1 MIVNPS
7 YQLLVANG
15 DHDLNVGLSALKS
28 LALGQICLV
37 NEDNPTASSISN
49 LKRFSLYQKAIN
61 DKGKEVMIKHSGALP
76 IVIEKIHNKTYYKHS
91 AGEKFVAKLDLGSW
105 EPACCQDFTI
115 MFNLYSEAI
124 QKTQFPNGNFETI
137 SVTKE
142 CCEAACGGSDNPFSV
157 NELLAYL
164 WRETA
169 LANGYVK
176 AELIFKDDEDALT
189 IVAKGNKFN
198 DGTYSGEASDTETFK
213 DFVDAMSTD
222 ADTEYSLYFYFENE
236 DETYYGQT
244 NMKYDNIRYAQA
256 YIDLKDGFKCAGVS
270 MKTNKDSDYSSGD
283 FVIGGDNQDV
293 TDTPSKT
300 VVAYKYPVGLGYD
313 VKQMEFGDSLHV
325 LNSPYT
331 LSDITYSENGIRYRA
346 TEDFYDLLT
355 IEYQHPSDGTTRVE
369 HHPHGTTIAIDN
381 YSGLTTKT
389 NWNAFASAIGVTLS

>member
-37 NEDNPTASSISN
+37 NEDDPEANSISN

-76 IVIEKIHNKTYYKHS
+76 IVIEKIQNKTYYKHS

-176 AELIFKDDEDALT
+176 AELISNATTK

-198 DGTYSGEASDTETFK
+198 DGTYSGEATDTEKFK
-213 DFVDAMSTD
+213 DFADNMSG
-222 ADTEYSLYFYFENE
+222 AYSLYFYFDDE
-236 DETYYGQT
+236 DENYYGQT
-244 NMKYDNIRYAQA
+244 NLKYDNIRYAQA
-256 YIDLKDGFKCAGVS
+256 YIDLKDGFKCAGVL
-270 MKTNKDSDYSSGD
+270 MKTNKDSGYSAGD
-283 FVIGGDNQDV
+283 FVIGDDTQDV
-293 TDTPSKT
+293 TDTPNKS
-300 VVAYKYPVGLGYD
+300 VGAYKYPVGLGYD
-313 VKQMEFGDSLHV
+313 VKQMEFGDSLHT

-355 IEYQHPSDGTTRVE
+355 IEYQQPSDGTTRVE

-381 YSGLTTKT
+381 SSGLDPDNKT
-389 NWNAFASAIGVTLS
+389 NWNAFASAIGVTL